1 MMSKN
6 TTSKA
11 PGHDATKRETTRS
24 RSNAHA
30 DWAYVQGRPEEG
42 PDGGGKGRRSEAQE
56 ERVQR
61 DGEEDK
67 ASAEEGEEQEEEKK
81 KEEEEEEEEGEEEEI
96 HRPKTASEI
105 GQQNT
110 DEMDAEID
118 AMTAEI
124 EAQIDVID
132 VSVDDVAALGSAG
145 DGAGN
150 VSEDVKNS
158 ERDPGPDGDQAA
170 SKLQNLEEM
179 GFSFK
184 PFSP

>member
-1 MMSKN
+1 M
-6 TTSKA
+6 
-11 PGHDATKRETTRS
+11 
-24 RSNAHA
+24 
-30 DWAYVQGRPEEG
+30 
-42 PDGGGKGRRSEAQE
+42 
-56 ERVQR
+56 
-61 DGEEDK
+61 DK
-67 ASAEEGEEQEEEKK
+67 ASAEEGEEEDEE
-81 KEEEEEEEEGEEEEI
+81 KEEEEEEEEDEEKEEEEI

-132 VSVDDVAALGSAG
+132 VSVDDVAALGNAG

-150 VSEDVKNS
+150 VSEDVIDS
-158 ERDPGPDGDQAA
+158 EKDPGPDGDQAS